1 MLKVKKI
8 TIKKSDFA
16 LLFSVVLLTA
26 FGLFMIY
33 DASSYVAFRDF
44 GDKYRYIKDQMMWV
58 VIGFSALT
66 IVSFIDYHKYYNL
79 ALPLLLSAIFLL
91 FLVFVPGLGIE
102 ALGAKRWINL
112 GFFVIQP
119 SEIIKLVLTIYLS
132 AWFSTK
138 EKGRFLAFLMLIG
151 FVIFLVMLQPD
162 MGTAVIIL
170 GLSVI
175 LYFLSGGSI
184 LHILSLAPVIGIG
197 GLSLILLEPYR
208 AARLATFLNPHQD
221 IATSSYHLRQILIA
235 LGSGGLFG
243 VGIGNSLQKYAY
255 LPEATTD
262 SIFAIIAE
270 EVGFI
275 GVTIFILV
283 VLFVIYRGFY
293 ISVRAKD
300 NFGKLLAG
308 GITSFIA
315 LQTIVNLGAQTALLP
330 LTGVPL
336 PFISYGGSALTVNLI
351 SIGILLNISRQSQS
365 QSGPGLL
372 SSILRRDKLGRK
384 FLI

>member
-8 TIKKSDFA
+8 TIRKSDFA
-16 LLFSVVLLTA
+16 LLLSVIILTA

-58 VIGFSALT
+58 VIGFTALT
-66 IVSFIDYHKYYNL
+66 VVSFFDYHKYYNF
-79 ALPLLLSAIFLL
+79 ALPILLTAIGLL
-91 FLVFVPGLGIE
+91 MLVFVPGLGIS

-112 GFFVIQP
+112 GFFVLQP
-119 SEIIKLVLTIYLS
+119 AEVVKLSLVIYLS

-151 FVIFLVMLQPD
+151 FVIMLVMLQPD
-162 MGTAVIIL
+162 MGTAVVIL

-175 LYFLSGGSI
+175 LYFLSGGSV
-184 LHILSLAPVIGIG
+184 LHILGLAPLVGIG
-197 GLSLILLEPYR
+197 GLALILLEPYR

-270 EVGFI
+270 EIGFV

-283 VLFVIYRGFY
+283 FLFVIYRGFY

-300 NFGKLLAG
+300 TFGKLLAG
-308 GITSFIA
+308 GLTSYLA
-315 LQTIVNLGAQTALLP
+315 LQAAVNLGAQTALLP

-351 SIGILLNISRQSQS
+351 AIGILLNISRQSNLAPAVKE
-365 QSGPGLL
+365 GIGFKL
-372 SSILRRDKLGRK
+372 SKLK
-384 FLI
+384 L

>member
-8 TIKKSDFA
+8 SIRKSDF
-16 LLFSVVLLTA
+16 LLLLSVMVLTA

-66 IVSFIDYHKYYNL
+66 LVSFIDYHKYYNL
-79 ALPLLLSAIFLL
+79 ALPFLITAIGLL
-91 FLVFVPGLGIE
+91 FLVFVPGLGIS

-112 GFFVIQP
+112 GFFVLQP
-119 SEIIKLVLTIYLS
+119 SELVKLSLTIYLS

-151 FVIFLVMLQPD
+151 FVIMLVMLQPD

-175 LYFLSGGSI
+175 LYFLSGGSV
-184 LHILSLAPVIGIG
+184 LHILGLAPIVGIG
-197 GLSLILLEPYR
+197 GLGLVLLEPYR

-270 EVGFI
+270 EVGFF
-275 GVTIFILV
+275 GVTIFILIF
-283 VLFVIYRGFY
+283 LFVIYRGFY
-293 ISVRAKD
+293 ISVRARD
-300 NFGKLLAG
+300 TFGKLLAG
-308 GITSFIA
+308 GITSYLA
-315 LQTIVNLGAQTALLP
+315 LQIIVNLGAQTALLP

-336 PFISYGGSALTVNLI
+336 PFISYGGSALTVNLV
-351 SIGILLNISRQSQS
+351 SIGILLNISRQ
-365 QSGPGLL
+365 GNLTTNPKEGIGFKL
-372 SSILRRDKLGRK
+372 SKLK
-384 FLI
+384 L

>member
-8 TIKKSDFA
+8 TIRKSDFS
-16 LLFSVVLLTA
+16 LLLSVMILTA

-44 GDKYRYIKDQMMWV
+44 GDKYRYIKDQMTWV

-66 IVSFIDYHKYYNL
+66 VVSFIDYHKYYNL
-79 ALPLLLSAIFLL
+79 ALPILLTAIGLL
-91 FLVFVPGLGIE
+91 FLVFVPGLGIS

-112 GFFVIQP
+112 GFFVLQP
-119 SEIIKLVLTIYLS
+119 SEVVKLSLVIYLS

-138 EKGRFLAFLMLIG
+138 EKGRFMAFLMLIG
-151 FVIFLVMLQPD
+151 FVIGLVMLQPD
-162 MGTAVIIL
+162 MGTAVVIL

-175 LYFLSGGSI
+175 LYFLSGGSV
-184 LHILSLAPVIGIG
+184 LHILALAPVVGIG
-197 GLSLILLEPYR
+197 GLGLILLEPYR
-208 AARLATFLNPHQD
+208 AARLTTFLNPNQD

-270 EVGFI
+270 EVGFF
-275 GVTIFILV
+275 GVTIFMLV
-283 VLFVIYRGFY
+283 MLFVIYRGFY

-300 NFGKLLAG
+300 TFGKLLAG
-308 GITSFIA
+308 GITSYLA

-351 SIGILLNISRQSQS
+351 SIGILLNISRQSS
-365 QSGPGLL
+365 FAPTVKEGIGFNLRK
-372 SSILRRDKLGRK
+372 LRR
-384 FLI
+384 

>member
-8 TIKKSDFA
+8 TIRKSDFA
-16 LLFSVVLLTA
+16 LLLSVIVLTA

-58 VIGFSALT
+58 VIGFTALT
-66 IVSFIDYHKYYNL
+66 VVSFFDYHKYYNL
-79 ALPLLLSAIFLL
+79 ALPILLTAIGLL
-91 FLVFVPGLGIE
+91 MLVFVPGLGIS

-112 GFFVIQP
+112 GFFVLQP
-119 SEIIKLVLTIYLS
+119 AEVVKLSLVIYLS

-151 FVIFLVMLQPD
+151 FVIMLVMLQPD
-162 MGTAVIIL
+162 MGTAVVIL

-175 LYFLSGGSI
+175 LYFLSGGSV
-184 LHILSLAPVIGIG
+184 LHILGLAPLVGIG
-197 GLSLILLEPYR
+197 GLALILLEPYR

-270 EVGFI
+270 EIGFV

-283 VLFVIYRGFY
+283 FLFVIYRGFY

-300 NFGKLLAG
+300 TFGKLLAG
-308 GITSFIA
+308 GLTSYLA
-315 LQTIVNLGAQTALLP
+315 LQAAVNLGAQTALLP

-351 SIGILLNISRQSQS
+351 AIGILLNISRQST
-365 QSGPGLL
+365 L
-372 SSILRRDKLGRK
+372 SIAVKEGIGFKLSK
-384 FLI
+384 LKL

>member
-8 TIKKSDFA
+8 TIRKSDFS
-16 LLFSVVLLTA
+16 LLLSVMILTA

-58 VIGFSALT
+58 VIGFSALS

-79 ALPLLLSAIFLL
+79 ALPILLTAIGLL
-91 FLVFVPGLGIE
+91 FLVFVPGLGIS

-112 GFFVIQP
+112 GFFVLQP
-119 SEIIKLVLTIYLS
+119 SEVVKLSLVIYLS

-151 FVIFLVMLQPD
+151 FVIGLVMLQPD
-162 MGTAVIIL
+162 MGTAVVIL

-184 LHILSLAPVIGIG
+184 LHILALAPVVGIG
-197 GLSLILLEPYR
+197 GLGLILLEPYR
-208 AARLATFLNPHQD
+208 AARLTTFLNPNQD

-270 EVGFI
+270 EVGFF

-300 NFGKLLAG
+300 SFGKLLAG
-308 GITSFIA
+308 GITSYLA

-351 SIGILLNISRQSQS
+351 SIGILLNISRQSQF
-365 QSGPGLL
+365 QSGPNVLTSIFRRHKLL
-372 SSILRRDKLGRK
+372 KINL
-384 FLI
+384 